1 MSISKKILPP
11 AIIIGLMTAVIV
23 ATLALNPTVTTRTPT
38 SEDNPEAPR
47 VMQDTFMRGTVTKIL
62 GETQEID
69 EITLG
74 SARVQKLEV
83 RIKSGEE
90 TGKTIPLEH
99 RVQNRPGAENQRL
112 DIGSRIIVGKNT
124 SPQSVLYYISDV
136 YRLNALWV
144 VLAIFFLLTL
154 LFSGYRGVMAFLG
167 LVFSLF
173 MVMSFVIP
181 RILAGQNPFLISIIA
196 TTLIATLSLYL
207 AHGVKKRTTVAVIA
221 TLLAIGVALAVS
233 TLVVR
238 FVALFGMGTEEA
250 FYLQFAPI
258 APINL
263 QGLFLGAIIIGV
275 LGILDDVTTTQAATV
290 EEIAKANPAVSFA
303 TLYRR
308 GASVGREHITSLVN
322 TLVLA
327 YTGASF
333 PLLLLFTIYE
343 RPAWVTLNSELVMEE
358 VMRTLIGS
366 ITLIFAVPLT
376 TALAALVFTKKK
388 SGH

>member
-1 MSISKKILPP
+1 M
-11 AIIIGLMTAVIV
+11 
-23 ATLALNPTVTTRTPT
+23 
-38 SEDNPEAPR
+38 
-47 VMQDTFMRGTVTKIL
+47 
-62 GETQEID
+62 
-69 EITLG
+69 
-74 SARVQKLEV
+74 
-83 RIKSGEE
+83 
-90 TGKTIPLEH
+90 
-99 RVQNRPGAENQRL
+99 
-112 DIGSRIIVGKNT
+112 
-124 SPQSVLYYISDV
+124 
-136 YRLNALWV
+136 
-144 VLAIFFLLTL
+144 
-154 LFSGYRGVMAFLG
+154 
-167 LVFSLF
+167 
-173 MVMSFVIP
+173 
-181 RILAGQNPFLISIIA
+181 
-196 TTLIATLSLYL
+196 
-207 AHGVKKRTTVAVIA
+207 
-221 TLLAIGVALAVS
+221 
-233 TLVVR
+233 
-238 FVALFGMGTEEA
+238 
-250 FYLQFAPI
+250 
-258 APINL
+258 
-263 QGLFLGAIIIGV
+263 GAIIIGV